1 MMTLPPDD
9 DETEDG
15 EHGADGTDGHASEG
29 EAEAPG
35 GSEDGADQPDDVHE
49 EDEDEA

>member
-9 DETEDG
+9 DASED
-15 EHGADGTDGHASEG
+15 GADGTDGHASEE

-49 EDEDEA
+49 EDEDEDEA